1 MHKINT
7 INDTIHFRARSLKG
21 TDVCKSHAYGIPTSS
36 QMISEF
42 KPGNQYH
49 SQYSGIQ
56 YMYVHM
62 YGCRSVRISSA

>member
-1 MHKINT
+1 MYANHMLMGYPRQAKYV
-7 INDTIHFRARSLKG
+7 D
-21 TDVCKSHAYGIPTSS
+21 
-36 QMISEF
+36 MISEF